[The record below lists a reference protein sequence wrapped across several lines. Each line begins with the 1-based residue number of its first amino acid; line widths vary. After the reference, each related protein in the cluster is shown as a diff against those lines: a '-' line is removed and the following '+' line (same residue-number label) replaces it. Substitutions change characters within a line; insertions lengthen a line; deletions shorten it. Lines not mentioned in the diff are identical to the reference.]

1 MGRRAYLNR
10 LALGRSPYEAPEGYA
25 GPSGDQR
32 RPAQRRMST
41 LHADGYVQHY
51 DERGHPVNPES
62 KTFGRELR
70 RAKNDILSTMGI
82 VVSEDANRGRNQQ
95 EKIDAIVTENDL
107 GLAMVTLD
115 QFSVFLGSW
124 WTTSL
129 TGRIQTFKSFAHVPL
144 TRIINYECA
153 SFGIL
158 GFYFAGIPAWAMSTC
173 LSICRHHP
181 LERLIS
187 TIQTFFPND
196 DMASKLVRASF
207 TVLHSATRGALLIL
221 AMQTYMYSS
230 LQSLHLIPP
239 TSIPGI
245 GYFMPFGKFA
255 SMLLPSFPSDLSF
268 SSLCAFA
275 LNVLKT
281 PSLLYIYVY
290 LRPLIEVRLYRLI
303 RRRLPK
309 PDLTDDLSVK
319 VAFDNDLI
327 DWMVPF
333 FGRRGAEEAERSN
346 LSLMDDLL
354 YEFGAF
360 RQWLSSKLTFKSRK
374 SLLTMVSEHQQQ
386 IETGQ
391 PHGDSMDAIPD
402 SERQHQRHRGVQS
415 NPADQLTPI
424 PQSHVDYAR
433 ADSEISNEE
442 NQLPDADNMS
452 LLRRARNLTISTRTS
467 TPNPEVRQD
476 EGSAPN
482 DNRRQS
488 RSEARLSR
496 SPSQNSSE
504 SSPRARAQIIQD
516 SDVVAMQL
524 GMGSHH
530 THHQNVTTERAGDSH
545 NASEGSASR
554 RSTSDLLD
562 TLLSNFGHQDTT
574 GFPDPDDLDLED
586 FLRDTVEVPS
596 EVLARLEDPNQDM
609 PPLYDSNGRLNLEH
623 LLGNTTGIP
632 PDSNGLSNAPGDP
645 DQGDLAAEPTVSA
658 PINILPDVVEEPPLD
673 DTNER
678 ISSAQPHHDSDDS
691 DFYPD
696 VEDADPDADV
706 DTDADADA
714 DAESSVLPHNP
725 DTTSPRNPPAE
736 AETGAMQPSSRTLGH
751 RVTVLSSLPVDSLAS
766 HLASMITT
774 ALFAPLEALY
784 LRSLAS
790 SYLASRGAS
799 ASLRADVYPLNSWG
813 GGRSLNDKFAYMGK
827 LVLMMGLQATVN
839 ASVWGIISG
848 AAIRIGRKFCGWGS
862 L

>member
-10 LALGRSPYEAPEGYA
+10 LALGRSPYEAPEGST
-25 GPSGDQR
+25 GNSRDQR
-32 RPAQRRMST
+32 RPTQQRISP

-144 TRIINYECA
+144 TRIVNYECA
-153 SFGIL
+153 SFGTL

-187 TIQTFFPND
+187 AIQNYFPND
-196 DMASKLVRASF
+196 DLGSRLVRAAL
-207 TVLHSATRGALLIL
+207 TVPHSATRGALLVL

-255 SMLLPSFPSDLSF
+255 LMLLPSSPSDLTF

-275 LNVLKT
+275 INVLKT

-309 PDLTDDLSVK
+309 PELTDQLSVK
-319 VAFDNDLI
+319 VAFENDLV
-327 DWMVPF
+327 DWMVPSL
-333 FGRRGAEEAERSN
+333 GRRGEEEAERSN

-354 YEFGAF
+354 YEFTVF
-360 RQWLSSKLTFKSRK
+360 RRWLSSKLDFTPRK
-374 SLLTMVSEHQQQ
+374 SLLTLVSEYREQ
-386 IETGQ
+386 IESGQ
-391 PHGDSMDAIPD
+391 P
-402 SERQHQRHRGVQS
+402 QHPTDGILNLDNQNQRHRGTQT
-415 NPADQLTPI
+415 NPTDQLTSI
-424 PQSHVDYAR
+424 RQSDVDDAG
-433 ADSEISNEE
+433 AGSEISNEE
-442 NQLPDADNMS
+442 NQLPDTDNMS
-452 LLRRARNLTISTRTS
+452 LLRRARNLTISTRES
-467 TPNPEVRQD
+467 TPNPEARQD
-476 EGSAPN
+476 EDSATN
-482 DNRRQS
+482 DNRRQW
-488 RSEARLSR
+488 RLEAHPSQ
-496 SPSQNSSE
+496 SPSRASSE
-504 SSPRARAQIIQD
+504 SSSQVRELRG
-516 SDVVAMQL
+516 SDLVAMQL
-524 GMGSHH
+524 GMDNRYAHH
-530 THHQNVTTERAGDSH
+530 PDAPAEGAG
-545 NASEGSASR
+545 ASRDAGEGSVSR

-562 TLLSNFGHQDTT
+562 TLLSNFGHQESAGD
-574 GFPDPDDLDLED
+574 GHDLED
-586 FLRDTVEVPS
+586 FLRETVVVPPETLS
-596 EVLARLEDPNQDM
+596 RLEDPNQDM
-609 PPLYDSNGRLNLEH
+609 PPLYDSNGRLNLEL
-623 LLGNTTGIP
+623 LLGDTTEA
-632 PDSNGLSNAPGDP
+632 NAVSGGSANVPGGP
-645 DQGDLAAEPTVSA
+645 EQSDLAAAEPTVQA
-658 PINILPDVVEEPPLD
+658 PVSILPDVVEEPPLD
-673 DTNER
+673 DTNEH
-678 ISSAQPHHDSDDS
+678 ISSAQAHQHSDDS

-696 VEDADPDADV
+696 VEEA
-706 DTDADADA
+706 DADADA
-714 DAESSVLPHNP
+714 DAESSILPHDP
-725 DTTSPRNPPAE
+725 DTTATQNPPVE
-736 AETGAMQPSSRTLGH
+736 AEPGDMQPSSRALGH
-751 RVTVLSSLPVDSLAS
+751 RITVLSSLPVDSLAS

-790 SYLASRGAS
+790 TYLASRGAS
-799 ASLRADVYPLNSWG
+799 ASLRADVYSLNAWG

-827 LVLMMGLQATVN
+827 LILMMGLQAAVN
-839 ASVWGIISG
+839 VSVWGIISG
-848 AAIRIGRKFCGWGS
+848 GAIRIGKKFCGWGS